1 LQNALLAKQFQRKR
15 TPMRYR
21 RLSFKKILLVI
32 MSIIVLA
39 SFQGCS
45 RGNSP
50 EKPVDVIE
58 ESNNNE
64 TEENEYDETEA
75 APPKPKFICPIDG
88 AGIDEMPIRPV
99 AVTIDNY
106 KGARPQSGL
115 DKADIIYEIPVEGGI
130 TRYLAM
136 FFHGKADVIGP
147 VRSARPYLIDISREW
162 DAVYIHA
169 GQSPQAQTYF
179 KNTSVAH
186 INEMFHPSG
195 FWRDKSRR
203 APHNLYSSTDNLWRE
218 IEKLGLDKNSVPE
231 GFEFRDEGEAL
242 KGAAAAE
249 LSIPYSYG
257 KVGYSYDVQS
267 GIYRRFLNGNP
278 YNDLATG
285 AQLSAANVIVQ
296 QVTVRAFDSEGRLEV
311 DLIGDGKAWLF
322 SDGSVIE
329 GTWRK
334 DSVTERTRFYEG
346 SGAQMRLKAGQTW
359 IQLVPRQ
366 VKLSY
371 Q

>member
-1 LQNALLAKQFQRKR
+1 
-15 TPMRYR
+15 MRYR

-32 MSIIVLA
+32 VSILVLA
-39 SFQGCS
+39 SFQGCD
-45 RGNSP
+45 RGTAP
-50 EKPVDVIE
+50 EKPANGIESPDDKGKTEGDEKDGADV
-58 ESNNNE
+58 
-64 TEENEYDETEA
+64 
-75 APPKPKFICPIDG
+75 APPEPRFTCPIDG
-88 AGIDEMPIRPV
+88 AGIDEMPVRPV

-115 DKADIIYEIPVEGGI
+115 DKADLVYEVPVEGGI
-130 TRYLAM
+130 TRYLAI
-136 FFHGKADVIGP
+136 FFHGKTDTIGP

-179 KNTSVAH
+179 KNASVAH

-218 IEKLGLDKNSVPE
+218 IEKLGLDKTSIPE
-231 GFEFRDEGEAL
+231 GFEFRDAGEAL

-249 LSIPYSYG
+249 LLIPYSYG
-257 KVGYSYDVQS
+257 KVGYSYDAQTEE
-267 GIYRRFLNGNP
+267 YKRFLNGNP
-278 YNDLATG
+278 YNDLTSG
-285 AQLSAANVIVQ
+285 VQLSAANVLVQ
-296 QVTVRAFDSEGRLEV
+296 QVAVRAFDSEGRLEV
-311 DLIGDGKAWLF
+311 DLIGEGKAWLF
-322 SDGSVIE
+322 SEGRVQE

-334 DSVTERTRFYEG
+334 DSVTGRTRFYDE

-366 VKLSY
+366 VELSY
-371 Q
+371 QSP

>member
-1 LQNALLAKQFQRKR
+1 ML
-15 TPMRYR
+15 
-21 RLSFKKILLVI
+21 IVI

-39 SFQGCS
+39 SFQGCG

-58 ESNNNE
+58 EVNNNE
-64 TEENEYDETEA
+64 TEENEDDEKET
-75 APPKPKFICPIDG
+75 APPKPKFTCPIDG
-88 AGIDEMPIRPV
+88 AGIDEMPVRPV

-115 DKADIIYEIPVEGGI
+115 DKADLVYEVPVEGGI
-130 TRYLAM
+130 TRYLAI
-136 FFHGKADVIGP
+136 FFHGKTDIIGP

-186 INEMFHPSG
+186 INEMFHSSG

-203 APHNLYSSTDNLWRE
+203 APHNLYSSTDNLWHE
-218 IEKLGLDKNSVPE
+218 IEKLGLDKSFVPE
-231 GFEFRDEGEAL
+231 GFQFRSEGEELSGEEAT
-242 KGAAAAE
+242 E

-257 KVGYSYDVQS
+257 RVGYSYDEQA
-267 GIYRRFLNGNP
+267 GTYKRFLNGSP
-278 YNDLATG
+278 YNDQVTG
-285 AQLSAANVIVQ
+285 SQLSAANVIVQ
-296 QVTVRAFDSEGRLEV
+296 QVSVRAFDSEGRLEV
-311 DLIGDGKAWLF
+311 DLIGEGKAWLF
-322 SDGSVIE
+322 SEGRVQE

-334 DSVTERTRFYEG
+334 DAVTERTRFYDET
-346 SGAQMRLKAGQTW
+346 GAQMRLKTGQMW
-359 IQLVPRQ
+359 IQVVPRQ
-366 VKLSY
+366 VQVSY
-371 Q
+371 K